1 MADRLINRGVEGSR
15 EWVRAWLMRWGRKVA
30 DLTAQDPTY
39 VPMYVGR
46 EGGTF
51 AEIGPDRVPQDVYR
65 EWRDVQDGS
74 RKIRGDKHGRV
85 VWED

>member
-1 MADRLINRGVEGSR
+1 MADRLINRGAEGSR

-30 DLTAQDPTY
+30 DLTDQNPTY
-39 VPMYVGR
+39 VPDYQTDP
-46 EGGTF
+46 EGAYAQF
-51 AEIGPDRVPQDVYR
+51 GPDRVPQDVYR

-74 RKIRGDKHGRV
+74 RRIRGDKHGRA